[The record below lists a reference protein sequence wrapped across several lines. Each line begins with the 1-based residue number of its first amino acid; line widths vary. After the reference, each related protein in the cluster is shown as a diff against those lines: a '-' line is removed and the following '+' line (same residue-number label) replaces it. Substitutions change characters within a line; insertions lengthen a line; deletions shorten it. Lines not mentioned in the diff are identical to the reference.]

1 MRTLT
6 QHLNEKLIIN
16 RNYKNV
22 DDIKTL
28 FDSVKFKP
36 PVQYSARK
44 LSTNDD
50 IFTIM
55 ADYIRDH
62 NVRSFSDFDSYK
74 KTTIEDNDA
83 CLAIF
88 NKRIKE
94 IDIFQKTSDYVYDD
108 LVIWQRSGLELYT
121 FEKYAMRSPSMHVL
135 KNSNTWN
142 NANDVEYYEISKETY
157 EDISELYDELIKK

>member
-16 RNYKNV
+16 KNYKNV

-83 CLAIF
+83 CFAVF

-94 IDIFQKTSDYVYDD
+94 IDIFQKTTDYVYDD
-108 LVIWQRSGLELYT
+108 LVIWQRSGLELYQ
-121 FEKYAMRSPSMHVL
+121 FEKYAMRLPSMHVL
-135 KNSNTWN
+135 KNINTWN
-142 NANDVEYYEISKETY
+142 NTNDVEYYEISKDTY
-157 EDISELYDELIKK
+157 EGISKLYDELIKK

>member
-1 MRTLT
+1 M
-6 QHLNEKLIIN
+6 NEKLIIN
-16 RNYKNV
+16 KNYKNV

-142 NANDVEYYEISKETY
+142 NTNDVEYYEISKETY
-157 EDISELYDELIKK
+157 EGISELYDELIKK

>member
-16 RNYKNV
+16 KNYKNV

-74 KTTIEDNDA
+74 KTTIEDNNA
-83 CLAIF
+83 CFAVF

-94 IDIFQKTSDYVYDD
+94 IDIFQKTTDYVYDD

-121 FEKYAMRSPSMHVL
+121 FEKYAMRSSSMYVL

-142 NANDVEYYEISKETY
+142 NKDDVEYYEISKETF
-157 EDISELYDELIKK
+157 EGISKLYDKLIKK

>member
-16 RNYKNV
+16 KNYKNV

-50 IFTIM
+50 IFSIM
-55 ADYIRDH
+55 VDYIRDH

-83 CLAIF
+83 CLAVF

-108 LVIWQRSGLELYT
+108 LVIWKRSSLELYQ
-121 FEKYAMRSPSMHVL
+121 FEKYAMRLPSMHVL

-142 NANDVEYYEISKETY
+142 NADEVEYYEISKETF
-157 EDISELYDELIKK
+157 EGISKLYDELIKK

>member
-36 PVQYSARK
+36 PVQYSTRK

-142 NANDVEYYEISKETY
+142 NANDVEYYEISKETF
-157 EDISELYDELIKK
+157 EGISELYDELIKK